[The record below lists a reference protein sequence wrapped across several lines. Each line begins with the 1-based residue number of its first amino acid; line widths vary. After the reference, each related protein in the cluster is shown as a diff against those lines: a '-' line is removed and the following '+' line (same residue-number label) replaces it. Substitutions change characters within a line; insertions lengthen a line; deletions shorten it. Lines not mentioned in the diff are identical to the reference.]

1 MAKKVKGVKV
11 EAVGQSAESI
21 GAPQP
26 LCSKLGEKPLVSSPP
41 AVIELQFTHT
51 VALNGKHTYKIAC
64 FDWNITEYPDHY
76 KVQCKGLATPAPW
89 YNIPKSIC
97 IAYMMGE

>member
-11 EAVGQSAESI
+11 ETGQSAESI

-26 LCSKLGEKPLVSSPP
+26 LVYSPP

-51 VALNGKHTYKIAC
+51 VALNGKHTYKIAYV
-64 FDWNITEYPDHY
+64 DWNITEYPDHY
-76 KVQCKGLATPAPW
+76 RVQCKGLATLGPW

-97 IAYMMGE
+97 IAYMVGE